1 MFGLFFPFFDP
12 TFIILIPGLLLAMY
26 AQFKVQNTFSRYAH
40 VAASSG
46 MTGAQVAKKILEQAR
61 IYDVNVELTPGN
73 LTDHYDPRKK
83 VLRLS
88 EQVYQGTSLAALGV
102 AAHETGHAIQHDTGY
117 LPLSIRSTFVPVAQ
131 FGSTLAFP
139 LFLVG
144 FFLKSGWLLYAGIYA
159 FTAVV
164 LFQLVTLPVEFN
176 ASSRALAVLESGG
189 FVIGP
194 EAGQAKKVLDAA
206 ALTYVAAALMGVLQL
221 VRLLILSGLLGGRR
235 DD

>member
-1 MFGLFFPFFDP
+1 MFGFFDP
-12 TFIILIPGLLLAMY
+12 TIIILIPGLALALY
-26 AQFKVQNTFSRYAH
+26 AQFKVQNTFSRYSH
-40 VAASSG
+40 MAAASG
-46 MTGAQVAKKILEQAR
+46 MTGAQVAQRLLEQAR
-61 IYDVNVELTPGN
+61 INDVQVELTPGH

-88 EQVYQGTSLAALGV
+88 EQVYHGSSLAALGV
-102 AAHETGHAIQHDTGY
+102 AAHEAGHAIQHDVGY
-117 LPLSIRSTFVPVAQ
+117 LPLNIRSTFVPVAQ

-139 LFLVG
+139 LFLIG
-144 FFLKSGWLLYAGIYA
+144 FFINSGWLLMAGIYA

-176 ASSRALAVLESGG
+176 ASGRAMEAL
-189 FVIGP
+189 
-194 EAGQAKKVLDAA
+194 EAGGYVSAAEAGHTKKVLNAA

-221 VRLLILSGLLGGRR
+221 VRLLLISGLFGRR